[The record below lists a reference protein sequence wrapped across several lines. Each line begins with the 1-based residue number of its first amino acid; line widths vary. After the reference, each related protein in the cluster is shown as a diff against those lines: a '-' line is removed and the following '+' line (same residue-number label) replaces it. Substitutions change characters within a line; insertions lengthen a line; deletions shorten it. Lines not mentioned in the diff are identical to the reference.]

1 MATPTWTNPSSRYK
15 TFLHILYEQM
25 YLSVLY
31 IKQIVIGIIH
41 YKFFTLQYV
50 LMYCVQVYFI

>member
-1 MATPTWTNPSSRYK
+1 
-15 TFLHILYEQM
+15 M

-50 LMYCVQVYFI
+50 EMYCVQVYFI